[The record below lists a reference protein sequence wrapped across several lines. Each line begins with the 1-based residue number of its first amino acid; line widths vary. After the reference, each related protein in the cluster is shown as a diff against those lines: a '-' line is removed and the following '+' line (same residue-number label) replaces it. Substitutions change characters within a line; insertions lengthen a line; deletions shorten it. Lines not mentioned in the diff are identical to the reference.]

1 MRAVLGHNRRGV
13 QQVVR
18 VGRHAL
24 GAERLYALVVAVN
37 CLTGVVDDRDAA
49 VRHLHGDNS
58 GVNVRNAGLFLQ
70 VRVNEAGA
78 DSRDLNSLGTGDI
91 AHHVEVVDHH
101 VVEDAAGNRNVG
113 SRGRLRVTGGNDDDV
128 RIADRAVLNCVSHSL
143 VVVVKAAVEANL
155 ELDALLFDQ
164 SEQLLDL
171 LDIIVDRLLAED
183 VLAGVYRCHRDIAV
197 GIRGRADEHDL
208 DLGIV
213 DDIHKVGGN
222 VGDVTLRQ
230 PLACAGLV
238 QHRVRNRYDL
248 YAGYAVDQVVD
259 MQLADTAAP
268 DDTDFYIC
276 HVNLSL
282 LLSKS

>member
-1 MRAVLGHNRRGV
+1 M
-13 QQVVR
+13 
-18 VGRHAL
+18 
-24 GAERLYALVVAVN
+24 
-37 CLTGVVDDRDAA
+37 
-49 VRHLHGDNS
+49 
-58 GVNVRNAGLFLQ
+58 
-70 VRVNEAGA
+70 
-78 DSRDLNSLGTGDI
+78 
-91 AHHVEVVDHH
+91 DHH
-101 VVEDAAGNRNVG
+101 VVEDAAGNRNIG

-128 RIADRAVLNCVSHSL
+128 RIADRAVLDSVSHSL

-155 ELDALLFDQ
+155 ELDALLFHQ
-164 SEQLLDL
+164 SKQFLDL
-171 LDIIVDRLLAED
+171 LDIVVDRLLAED
-183 VLAGVYRCHRDIAV
+183 VLAGVYRRHRDVAV

-230 PLACAGLV
+230 PLARAGLV